1 MASITTL
8 FSFDGTHGA
17 FPLAGLIADAAG
29 DLFGTT
35 QAGGGANNDGTVF
48 EIVKTG
54 SGYASTPTVLFSFDG
69 THGASPV
76 AGLIA
81 DAAGNLF
88 GTTAAGGANNR
99 GTVFEIV
106 KTGSGYASTPTVLFS
121 FDDSHGARPEAGLIA
136 DAAGDLFGTTAA
148 GGTNSRGTV
157 FEIVKTASGYA
168 STPTVLFSFDG
179 THGFLPL
186 AGLIADAAGNLFG
199 TTSLGGANNAGT
211 VFEIV
216 KTGSGYAS
224 TPTVLFSFDGTHGAS
239 PEAGLIADAAG
250 DLFGTTHAGGTNNRG
265 TVFEIVKTAS
275 GYASTPTVLFSFDGT
290 HGAQPEAGLIA
301 DAAGDL
307 FGTTQFAVA
316 RTAAARCSR
325 S

>member
-48 EIVKTG
+48 EIVKTA
-54 SGYASTPTVLFSFDG
+54 SGYANTPTVLFSFDG
-69 THGASPV
+69 THGAAPF
-76 AGLIA
+76 AGLTA

-88 GTTAAGGANNR
+88 GTTSLGGANN
-99 GTVFEIV
+99 
-106 KTGSGYASTPTVLFS
+106 
-121 FDDSHGARPEAGLIA
+121 
-136 DAAGDLFGTTAA
+136 
-148 GGTNSRGTV
+148 GTV

-179 THGFLPL
+179 NHGALPL

-199 TTSLGGANNAGT
+199 TTLVGGA
-211 VFEIV
+211 
-216 KTGSGYAS
+216 
-224 TPTVLFSFDGTHGAS
+224 H
-239 PEAGLIADAAG
+239 DA
-250 DLFGTTHAGGTNNRG
+250 G

-290 HGAQPEAGLIA
+290 HGARPEAGLIA
-301 DAAGDL
+301 DAAGNL
-307 FGTTQFAVA
+307 FGTTSLGGANDAGTVFEIVKTASGYASTPTVLFSFDGTHGASHRSRPDRRCRRRLVRDDVRRWHEQPRHGVRDREDSVRICQHPHCAVQLRRYSRRPPPSTQFSLRVSHD
-316 RTAAARCSR
+316 SR
-325 S
+325 LG